1 MTAATEFSL
10 ADRTELDERVD
21 QEIDR
26 AGLRRA
32 DNEFFGTARTA
43 VSVSPQAALTIGVWW
58 RAMTKSFMFSTI
70 AGMGEMARAFS
81 AQDAPTHDVL
91 GAFQTVYRVIGDD
104 LDNAAPEFR
113 AVAPRGPAGI
123 HYVWWDDT
131 IVAPLAA
138 RLGEDELRK
147 AARLPEGIGELLA
160 NMDRLASSPLGAAI
174 QLRVVETIAL
184 DIAVAFR
191 RLYAKVSVDG
201 ERVFADND
209 QFAWIDSHIKAETV
223 HAAQVSDDETGMTWV
238 VTDPAQAAEFLV
250 LVREYSANWSRAL
263 ACFAGCLTDVP
274 PESVG
279 SPGAADSVAARA

>member
-32 DNEFFGTARTA
+32 DHAFFGGARAAAT
-43 VSVSPQAALTIGVWW
+43 VSPRAALTLGVWW
-58 RAMTKSFMFSTI
+58 RSMTKSFMFSTI
-70 AGMGEMARAFS
+70 AGMGEMARVFS
-81 AQDAPTHDVL
+81 AQDAPTHDIL

-138 RLGEDELRK
+138 RLGAEELR
-147 AARLPEGIGELLA
+147 AASRLPDAIGELLD
-160 NMDRLASSPLGAAI
+160 NMDRLARSPLGAAI

-201 ERVFADND
+201 ERVFAETD

-238 VTDPAQAAEFLV
+238 VTDTAQAAEFLT
-250 LVREYSANWSRAL
+250 LVREYSENWSRAL
-263 ACFAGCLTDVP
+263 ACFADCLSGAP
-274 PESVG
+274 SVSAG
-279 SPGAADSVAARA
+279 SPGAPDSVAAGA

>member
-1 MTAATEFSL
+1 MTAATEFSH

-21 QEIDR
+21 KEIDR
-26 AGLRRA
+26 ARLRRA
-32 DNEFFGTARTA
+32 DNTFFGTART
-43 VSVSPQAALTIGVWW
+43 VESVSPQAALAIGVWW
-58 RAMTKSFMFSTI
+58 RSMTKSFMFSTL
-70 AGMGEMARAFS
+70 AGMGEMARVFS
-81 AQDAPTHDVL
+81 AQDAPTHDIL

-123 HYVWWDDT
+123 HYVWWEDT

-138 RLGEDELRK
+138 RLGEDDLR
-147 AARLPEGIGELLA
+147 AAAKLPEGITDLLA

-191 RLYAKVSVDG
+191 RLYAKVSVEG
-201 ERVFADND
+201 ERVFGEND

-223 HAAQVSDDETGMTWV
+223 HAAQVSDDETGMTSV

-250 LVREYSANWSRAL
+250 LVREYSDNWSRAL
-263 ACFAGCLTDVP
+263 ACFADCLTGVP
-274 PESVG
+274 SESAGSSGAAASVG
-279 SPGAADSVAARA
+279 AGA